1 MKLSAT
7 LSIYFG
13 RQFLFWIG
21 MVFLVFVATIFV
33 FDLVE
38 LLRRGASKESADLG
52 SIVLMAFFKLPL
64 MAQKAIPFAILIGG
78 ILCFSRLT
86 RSHELVVARAAGVSV
101 WQFMLP
107 AVVLAFLIGS
117 VVITV
122 YNPLASA
129 MVSRYEQMEAK
140 YLRKQASLLAISSSG
155 LWLRQAEANGE
166 SVIHARRVTEPDT
179 VLHDVIIFLFEDTDR
194 FVGRIDAVSAKLETG
209 YWDLREAALTAP
221 DQPAE
226 FVDRYELK
234 TDLTLEQ
241 IHDSF
246 ASPETLSFW
255 ELPGFIKILE
265 EAGFSA
271 VKHRIHWYALLSAP
285 LLLCAMVV
293 IGASFS
299 LRLTR
304 RGGTGLLIA
313 AGVLT
318 GFVFYFLSDVVLALG
333 LSGKIPPAL
342 AAWTPAGICTLLG
355 VGLLFHLEDG

>member
-1 MKLSAT
+1 MRLSTT
-7 LSIYFG
+7 LSVYFG
-13 RQFLFWIG
+13 RQFFTWVGL
-21 MVFLVFVATIFV
+21 VFLVFIATIFV

-38 LLRRGASKESADLG
+38 LLRRGASKETADVGTLM
-52 SIVLMAFFKLPL
+52 LMAFMKLPF

-78 ILCFSRLT
+78 ILCFSKLT
-86 RSHELVVARAAGVSV
+86 RSHELVVARAAGVSA

-107 AVVLAFLIGS
+107 ALIIAFLVGT
-117 VVITV
+117 VTITI

-129 MVSRYEQMEAK
+129 MVSRYEQLEATH
-140 YLRKQASLLAISSSG
+140 LRKQASLLAISSSG
-155 LWLRQAEANGE
+155 LWLRQAGQSGE
-166 SVIHARRVTEPDT
+166 SVIHAQRVTEPDT
-179 VLHDVIIFLFEDTDR
+179 VLHDVIIFRFEGTDS
-194 FVGRIDAVSAKLETG
+194 FIGRIDAASAKLEDG
-209 YWDLREAALTAP
+209 YWDLQDAVLTAP
-221 DQPAE
+221 DRPAE
-226 FVDRYELK
+226 FTDRYKLS
-234 TDLTLEQ
+234 TDLTLSQ
-241 IHDSF
+241 IQDSF

-255 ELPGFIKILE
+255 ELPGFIKVLE
-265 EAGFSA
+265 KAGFSA

-285 LLLCAMVV
+285 LLFCAMVL
-293 IGASFS
+293 IAATFS

-355 VGLLFHLEDG
+355 IGLLFHLEDG